1 MLSCHFDCD
10 DLMEPCVCEH
20 QESRIGKAVE
30 VMIQHVENLRRM
42 YTKEHAEL
50 LELRETLM
58 QNERSFGSQT
68 ERGMTCKLQCFFFR
82 ELELMKCFGNGR
94 GTLEIQ

>member
-1 MLSCHFDCD
+1 MFDC
-10 DLMEPCVCEH
+10 

-30 VMIQHVENLRRM
+30 VMIQHVENLRRV

-58 QNERSFGSQT
+58 QNERSFGSHT
-68 ERGMTCKLQCFFFR
+68 ERGSTCGKF
-82 ELELMKCFGNGR
+82 MKIV
-94 GTLEIQ
+94 LEIGVKNRE

>member
-1 MLSCHFDCD
+1 MIIHGYFWNQ
-10 DLMEPCVCEH
+10 

-68 ERGMTCKLQCFFFR
+68 ERGLQHRFQR
-82 ELELMKCFGNGR
+82 L
-94 GTLEIQ
+94 TLSE

>member
-1 MLSCHFDCD
+1 
-10 DLMEPCVCEH
+10 MEPYACEC

-68 ERGMTCKLQCFFFR
+68 ERGLYRRLRFICRLILPVSYHFALTFSILNLSVTVSQVPD
-82 ELELMKCFGNGR
+82 
-94 GTLEIQ
+94 

>member
-1 MLSCHFDCD
+1 MCDC
-10 DLMEPCVCEH
+10 

-68 ERGMTCKLQCFFFR
+68 ERGWQCCTQTHTVCPTATYSR
-82 ELELMKCFGNGR
+82 VCL
-94 GTLEIQ
+94 